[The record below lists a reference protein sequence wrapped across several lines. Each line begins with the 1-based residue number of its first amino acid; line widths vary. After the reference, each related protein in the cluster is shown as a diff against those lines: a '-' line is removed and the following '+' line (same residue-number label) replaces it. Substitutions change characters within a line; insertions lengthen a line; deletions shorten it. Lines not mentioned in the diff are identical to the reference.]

1 MHHPQALVLATL
13 NTSFKYFKDMAPKA
27 FKRFMNAIRRV
38 NHDDLDSPVDVLA
51 SRSAGSSSDPYHR
64 KDDETSSVWS
74 LETTD
79 NNPCAGR
86 TLDNIFFRPLGLGLE
101 KLLNRVL
108 GPHLVS
114 RFAVGRHLL
123 TKLTDF
129 QMPFVTLSQRSM
141 REDELD
147 DGIVLYTESLEY
159 KFDATVYAGVRRL
172 LMDCM

>member
-1 MHHPQALVLATL
+1 MHRSQVLVLATL

-27 FKRFMNAIRRV
+27 YKRFMNAVGRV
-38 NHDDLDSPVDVLA
+38 DDDFDSPVNVLA
-51 SRSAGSSSDPYHR
+51 LRSAVSSSDPCHRR

-74 LETTD
+74 LETVD
-79 NNPCAGR
+79 NNPGAGR

-114 RFAVGRHLL
+114 RFAIGGHLL
-123 TKLTDF
+123 TRFTDF
-129 QMPFVTLSQRSM
+129 QMPFVTMSQRSM

-147 DGIVLYTESLEY
+147 DGIAMYTESLEHR
-159 KFDATVYAGVRRL
+159 FDANVYAGVRRL